1 MMMKEKCI
9 EQFKQCLAL
18 IVPSL
23 RLPNLQ
29 SNTAT
34 SGYHDPNN
42 PNKAASSPKN
52 KSQKKK
58 NYQRL
63 ENPGS
68 VSAFCIENQIQDEE
82 EDEEEDDLE
91 IADPNNSSKRRNVN
105 NNSDETTG
113 TSTDGDSQQFFNEF
127 SSWRTDQSIK

>member
-1 MMMKEKCI
+1 MKEKCI

-52 KSQKKK
+52 KS
-58 NYQRL
+58 
-63 ENPGS
+63 
-68 VSAFCIENQIQDEE
+68 
-82 EDEEEDDLE
+82 
-91 IADPNNSSKRRNVN
+91 
-105 NNSDETTG
+105 
-113 TSTDGDSQQFFNEF
+113 
-127 SSWRTDQSIK
+127 

>member
-68 VSAFCIENQIQDEE
+68 VSAFCIENQIQDDE